1 MKITVLAADRPQADV
16 PLLAV
21 PVAEG
26 DAPLT
31 GAAAALDAR
40 LGGLVSTLR
49 ARGDFRGKDGETLL
63 LPLADAAAA
72 GAERV
77 LLVGTGKREALT
89 AEKVRRAAAH
99 ATRAAAR
106 ARVATV
112 AFALPAD
119 GAVPPAEA
127 GQAAAEGLVL
137 AAYTY
142 TETKSRPEDAPP
154 PVELAEAVLLA
165 PGDAAATEQGAR
177 VGAVLARA
185 ETLARQLGNLPG
197 NLCTPSYLADVA
209 RRVADE
215 GGMRCT
221 VLGPAEMAEE
231 GMGALLGVAAGSAE
245 EPRLIVLEHRGGAEG
260 ERPLALVG
268 KGLTFDAGGI
278 SIKPAGGM
286 EEMKFDMCGG
296 AAVLGA
302 MQAIA
307 ELGLPVNV
315 VGVVPSSENLL
326 GDRAMKPGDVLTSH
340 LGKTIEVVNTD
351 AEGRLILADALS
363 YVRRFE
369 PVAIVD
375 AATLTGACVIALGH
389 HASGVMGNDD
399 ALVEELRAAGERSGE
414 RAWPLPMYEEYREQ
428 IKSDYADLKNTGGRP
443 AGTITAAWFLREF
456 VGDVPWAHLDVAGT
470 AYGDGK
476 LPYQQKGAT
485 GNPTRLFVEWVRQ
498 RAG

>member
-21 PVAEG
+21 PVPEG
-26 DAPLT
+26 DAPLA

-40 LGGLVSTLR
+40 LGGLLTALR
-49 ARGDFRGKDGETLL
+49 ARGDVRGKDGETLL

-77 LLVGTGKREALT
+77 LLVGAGKPEALT

-99 ATRAAAR
+99 AAKAAGRARAAA
-106 ARVATV
+106 V
-112 AFALPAD
+112 AFALPSGGTLSAAD
-119 GAVPPAEA
+119 A

-137 AAYTY
+137 GAYSY
-142 TETKSRPEDAPP
+142 TETKSRAEDAPA
-154 PVELAEAVLLA
+154 PVELADAIVLVD
-165 PGDAAATEQGAR
+165 GDGAEVERGAT
-177 VGAVLARA
+177 VGAVVARG
-185 ETLARQLGNLPG
+185 ETLARHLGNLPG
-197 NLCTPSYLADVA
+197 NLCTPSHLAAVA
-209 RRVADE
+209 ERVAAE
-215 GGMRCT
+215 TGMRCT
-221 VLGPAEMAEE
+221 VLGPKEMAEE
-231 GMGALLGVAAGSAE
+231 KMGALLGVAAGSAE
-245 EPRLIVLEHRGGAEG
+245 EPRLIALEHRGGPEG
-260 ERPLALVG
+260 QRPIALVG

-278 SIKPAGGM
+278 SIKPAQGM

-307 ELGLPVNV
+307 ELGLPINV
-315 VGVVPSSENLL
+315 VGIVPSSENLL
-326 GDRAMKPGDVLTSH
+326 GSRAMKPGDVLTSA

-351 AEGRLILADALS
+351 AEGRLILADALA

-389 HASGVMGNDD
+389 HASGLMGNDD
-399 ALVEELRAAGERSGE
+399 ALVEEVRAAGERSGQ
-414 RAWPLPMYEEYREQ
+414 RAWPLPMYDEFREQ
-428 IKSDYADLKNTGGRP
+428 IRSDYADVKNTGGRP

-456 VGDVPWAHLDVAGT
+456 VGDTPWAHLDVAGT

-476 LPYQQKGAT
+476 LPYTTKGAT
-485 GNPTRLFVEWVRQ
+485 GNPTRLFVEWVRS